1 MESGSSGTAEGSF
14 IQGQADDS
22 RVQLLADKGAWK
34 RPPQVRGQEPGSPLE
49 GRRRH
54 AFKTL
59 SEEDCQPRV
68 ITVTQG

>member
-14 IQGQADDS
+14 FQRQADDS
-22 RVQLLADKGAWK
+22 RVQLVANKGAWK

-49 GRRRH
+49 GRRLH

-59 SEEDCQPRV
+59 SKEVCQPRI